1 MIKEIVSMIN
11 SKRKTVLMK
20 AVSQLK
26 QADYSREPELN
37 DMYNRLSDG
46 RNQFA
51 EVFDKNVNA
60 VMQIS
65 SLDLT
70 MQHQTQKIVDISNKI
85 AKATE
90 TIFGTTSGSTNN
102 PQEELTNTIIQISE
116 KTDEV
121 YKKIEEGQDELTSIK
136 DLSTETINAAGEMQS
151 DMNELMSIIN
161 HISSILSGIDT
172 ISLQTNLLAL
182 NASVEA
188 ARAGEAGKGFAVVAG
203 EIRELA
209 EETQKLTKDMGSF
222 VENMKHASKKSMQSS
237 DSTIQ
242 SLNSMAGKIANVWE
256 LNDRSKKDIS
266 QINESISSMASV
278 SEEISSAMS
287 EMENQLNESTDF
299 MRTVGRDLRQATE
312 PVVNI
317 EKTLDDSLKKMGRMS
332 KDAFYHIKN
341 QEFIEYMDTAI
352 SSHQTWLGNLRKI
365 VDSQTIIPLQ
375 LDSSKCGF
383 GHFYYAVT
391 PDIPGVLSIWEDL
404 GNKHQKFHTYGRTVI
419 DAINNREY
427 GRARQVY
434 NEAAN
439 YSKELIADM
448 QKIIE
453 LARA

>member
-1 MIKEIVSMIN
+1 MIT

-26 QADYSREPELN
+26 QEDYSREPELGGI
-37 DMYNRLSDG
+37 YNRLSDG
-46 RNQFA
+46 RKQFA
-51 EVFDKNVNA
+51 EVLDKNINA

-70 MQHQTQKIVDISNKI
+70 MQYQTQKIVDISNKI

-121 YKKIEEGQDELTSIK
+121 FKKIEGGQDELTAIK
-136 DLSTETINAAGEMQS
+136 DFSTQTIEAAGEMQA
-151 DMNELMSIIN
+151 DMDELMGIIN

-209 EETQKLTKDMGSF
+209 EETQKLTKDMGTF
-222 VENMKHASKKSMQSS
+222 VENMKHASKKSIQSS

-242 SLNSMAGKIANVWE
+242 SLNSMAGKITNVWE
-256 LNDRSKKDIS
+256 LNDRSKKDIA
-266 QINESISSMASV
+266 QINDSISSMASV
-278 SEEISSAMS
+278 SEEISSAMA
-287 EMENQLNESTDF
+287 EMENQLNDSTEF
-299 MRTVGRDLRQATE
+299 MRTVGRDLKQATE
-312 PVVNI
+312 PVVTI
-317 EKTLDDSLKKMGRMS
+317 EKTLDDSLKKMGSMA
-332 KDAFYHIKN
+332 KDAFYRIEN
-341 QEFIEYMDTAI
+341 REFIQYMTTAI
-352 SSHQTWLGNLRKI
+352 SSHQTWLENLRKI
-365 VDSQTIIPLQ
+365 VDSQNVIPLQ

-391 PDIPGVLSIWEDL
+391 PDIPGVRPIWEDL
-404 GNKHQKFHTYGRTVI
+404 GAKHQKFHTYGQTVI
-419 DAINNREY
+419 DAIRNREY
-427 GRARQVY
+427 GRARQTY

-439 YSKELIADM
+439 YSSELIADM
-448 QKIIE
+448 QKIID
-453 LARA
+453 LARK

>member
-1 MIKEIVSMIN
+1 MIN

-26 QADYSREPELN
+26 QADYSREPELGS
-37 DMYNRLSDG
+37 MYDRLSNG
-46 RNQFA
+46 RRQFA
-51 EVFDKNVNA
+51 EVFDKNINA

-70 MQHQTQKIVDISNKI
+70 MNYQTQKIVDISNKI
-85 AKATE
+85 SKATE
-90 TIFGTTSGSTNN
+90 TIFGATSGSTNN
-102 PQEELTNTIIQISE
+102 PQEELTNTIIQISG

-121 YKKIEEGQDELTSIK
+121 YKKIEDGQNELTAIK
-136 DLSTETINAAGEMQS
+136 DLSSQTIHAAGEMQT
-151 DMNELMSIIN
+151 DMDELMDIIN

-209 EETQKLTKDMGSF
+209 EETQKLTKDMGTF
-222 VENMKHASKKSMQSS
+222 VENMKHASKKSLQSS

-242 SLNSMAGKIANVWE
+242 SLNSMAARITNVWE
-256 LNDRSKKDIS
+256 LNDRSQKDIA
-266 QINESISSMASV
+266 QINDSISSMASV
-278 SEEISSAMS
+278 SEEISSSMA
-287 EMENQLNESTDF
+287 EMENQLNDSTEF

-317 EKTLDDSLKKMGRMS
+317 EQTLDDSIRKMGHMS
-332 KDAFYHIKN
+332 KDAFYHMEN
-341 QEFIEYMDTAI
+341 HEFIQYMNTAI

-365 VDSQTIIPLQ
+365 VDSQSVIPLQ
-375 LDSSKCGF
+375 LDSTKCGF
-383 GHFYYAVT
+383 GHFYYAIT
-391 PDIPGVLSIWEDL
+391 PDIPGVLPIWEAL
-404 GNKHQKFHTYGRTVI
+404 GGKHQKFHTYGEGVI
-419 DAINNREY
+419 NAVKNREY
-427 GRARQVY
+427 GKARQIY
-434 NEAAN
+434 NEATN
-439 YSKELIADM
+439 YSNELISDM

-453 LARA
+453 LAKN

>member
-1 MIKEIVSMIN
+1 
-11 SKRKTVLMK
+11 MK

-26 QADYSREPELN
+26 QEDYSREPELGGI
-37 DMYNRLSDG
+37 YNRLSDG
-46 RNQFA
+46 RKQFA
-51 EVFDKNVNA
+51 EVLDKNINA

-70 MQHQTQKIVDISNKI
+70 MQYQTQKIVDISNKI

-121 YKKIEEGQDELTSIK
+121 FKKIEGGQDELTAIK
-136 DLSTETINAAGEMQS
+136 DFSTKTIEAAGEMQA
-151 DMNELMSIIN
+151 DMDELMGIIN

-209 EETQKLTKDMGSF
+209 EETQKLTKDMGTF
-222 VENMKHASKKSMQSS
+222 VENMKHASKKSIQSS

-242 SLNSMAGKIANVWE
+242 SLNSMAGKITNVWE
-256 LNDRSKKDIS
+256 LNDRSKKDIA
-266 QINESISSMASV
+266 QINDSISSMASV
-278 SEEISSAMS
+278 SEEISSAMA
-287 EMENQLNESTDF
+287 EMENQLNDSTEF
-299 MRTVGRDLRQATE
+299 MRTVGRDLKQATE
-312 PVVNI
+312 PVVTI
-317 EKTLDDSLKKMGRMS
+317 EKTLDDSLKKMGNMA
-332 KDAFYHIKN
+332 KDAFYRIEN
-341 QEFIEYMDTAI
+341 REFIQYMTTAI
-352 SSHQTWLGNLRKI
+352 SSHQTWLENLRKI
-365 VDSQTIIPLQ
+365 VDSQNVIPLQ

-391 PDIPGVLSIWEDL
+391 PDIPGVRPIWEDL
-404 GNKHQKFHTYGRTVI
+404 GAKHQKFHTYGQTVI
-419 DAINNREY
+419 DAIRNREY
-427 GRARQVY
+427 GRARQTY

-439 YSKELIADM
+439 YSSELIADM
-448 QKIIE
+448 QKIID
-453 LARA
+453 LARK

>member
-1 MIKEIVSMIN
+1 MIN
-11 SKRKTVLMK
+11 GKRKTVLMK

-37 DMYNRLSDG
+37 NIYNRLSDG
-46 RNQFA
+46 RDQFA
-51 EVFDKNVNA
+51 EVFDKNINA

-70 MQHQTQKIVDISNKI
+70 MHHQTQKIVDISNKI
-85 AKATE
+85 ANAAE
-90 TIFGTTSGSTNN
+90 TIFGATSGSTSN
-102 PQEELTNTIIQISE
+102 PQEELTNTIIRISE

-121 YKKIEEGQDELTSIK
+121 YKKIEEGQDDLTAIK
-136 DLSTETINAAGEMQS
+136 DLSAETITAAGAMQS
-151 DMNELMSIIN
+151 DMDELINIIN

-209 EETQKLTKDMGSF
+209 EETQKLTKDMGTF
-222 VENMKHASKKSMQSS
+222 VENMKHASKKSVQSS

-242 SLNSMAGKIANVWE
+242 SLNSMADKITNVWE
-256 LNDRSKKDIS
+256 LNDRSKQDIS
-266 QINESISSMASV
+266 QINDSISSMASV
-278 SEEISSAMS
+278 SEEISSSMA
-287 EMENQLNESTDF
+287 EMEKQLNDSTEF

-317 EKTLDDSLKKMGRMS
+317 EKTLDDAVKKMGRMS

-341 QEFIEYMDTAI
+341 QEFIQYMNTAI

-365 VDSQTIIPLQ
+365 VDSQTVTPLQ
-375 LDSSKCGF
+375 LDSTKCGF

-391 PDIPGVLSIWEDL
+391 PDIPGVLPIWEQL
-404 GNKHQKFHTYGRTVI
+404 GNKHQKFHTYGQTVI
-419 DAINNREY
+419 DAISNKEY

-439 YSKELIADM
+439 YSRELIADM
-448 QKIIE
+448 EKIIE

>member
-1 MIKEIVSMIN
+1 MIT

-26 QADYSREPELN
+26 QEDYSREPELGGI
-37 DMYNRLSDG
+37 YNRLSDG
-46 RNQFA
+46 RKQFA
-51 EVFDKNVNA
+51 EVLDKNINA

-70 MQHQTQKIVDISNKI
+70 MQYQTQKIVDISNKI

-121 YKKIEEGQDELTSIK
+121 FKKIEGGQDELTAIK
-136 DLSTETINAAGEMQS
+136 DFATKTIEAAGEMQA
-151 DMNELMSIIN
+151 DMDELMGIIN

-209 EETQKLTKDMGSF
+209 EETQKLTKDMGTF
-222 VENMKHASKKSMQSS
+222 VENMKHASKKSIQSS

-242 SLNSMAGKIANVWE
+242 SLNSMAGKITNVWE
-256 LNDRSKKDIS
+256 LNDRSKKDIA
-266 QINESISSMASV
+266 QINDSISSMASV
-278 SEEISSAMS
+278 SEEISSAMA
-287 EMENQLNESTDF
+287 EMENQLNDSTEF
-299 MRTVGRDLRQATE
+299 MRTVGRDLKQATE
-312 PVVNI
+312 PVVTI
-317 EKTLDDSLKKMGRMS
+317 EKTLDDSLKKMGNMA
-332 KDAFYHIKN
+332 KDAFYRIEN
-341 QEFIEYMDTAI
+341 REFIQYMTTAI
-352 SSHQTWLGNLRKI
+352 SSHQTWLENLRKI
-365 VDSQTIIPLQ
+365 VDSQNVIPLQ

-391 PDIPGVLSIWEDL
+391 PDIPGVRPIWEDL
-404 GNKHQKFHTYGRTVI
+404 GAKHQKFHTYGQTVI
-419 DAINNREY
+419 DAIRNREY
-427 GRARQVY
+427 GRARQTY

-439 YSKELIADM
+439 YSSELIADM
-448 QKIIE
+448 QKIID
-453 LARA
+453 LARK

>member
-1 MIKEIVSMIN
+1 MIT

-26 QADYSREPELN
+26 QEDYSREPELGGI
-37 DMYNRLSDG
+37 YNRLSDG
-46 RNQFA
+46 RKQFA
-51 EVFDKNVNA
+51 EVLDKNINA

-70 MQHQTQKIVDISNKI
+70 MQYQTQKIVDISNKI

-121 YKKIEEGQDELTSIK
+121 FKKIEGGQDELTAIK
-136 DLSTETINAAGEMQS
+136 DFSTQTIEAAGEMQA
-151 DMNELMSIIN
+151 DMDELMGIIN

-209 EETQKLTKDMGSF
+209 EETQKLTKDMGTF
-222 VENMKHASKKSMQSS
+222 VENMKHASKKSIQSS

-242 SLNSMAGKIANVWE
+242 SLNSMAGKITNVWE
-256 LNDRSKKDIS
+256 LNDRSKKDIA
-266 QINESISSMASV
+266 QINDSISSMASV
-278 SEEISSAMS
+278 SEEISSAMA
-287 EMENQLNESTDF
+287 EMENQLNDSTEF
-299 MRTVGRDLRQATE
+299 MRTVGRDLKQATE
-312 PVVNI
+312 PVVTI
-317 EKTLDDSLKKMGRMS
+317 EKTLDDSLKKMGNMA
-332 KDAFYHIKN
+332 KDAFYRIEN
-341 QEFIEYMDTAI
+341 REFIQYMTTAI
-352 SSHQTWLGNLRKI
+352 SSHQTWLENLRKI
-365 VDSQTIIPLQ
+365 VDSQNVIPLQ

-391 PDIPGVLSIWEDL
+391 PDILGVRSIWDDL
-404 GNKHQKFHTYGRTVI
+404 GAKHQKFHTYGQTVI
-419 DAINNREY
+419 DAIRNREY
-427 GRARQVY
+427 GRARQTY

-439 YSKELIADM
+439 YSSELIADM
-448 QKIIE
+448 QKIID
-453 LARA
+453 LARK

>member
-1 MIKEIVSMIN
+1 MIT

-20 AVSQLK
+20 AISQLK
-26 QADYSREPELN
+26 PTDYSKEPELGS
-37 DMYNRLSDG
+37 MYNRLSDG
-46 RNQFA
+46 RKQFA
-51 EVFDKNVNA
+51 EVFDKNINA

-70 MQHQTQKIVDISNKI
+70 MQHQTQRIVDISNKI

-90 TIFGTTSGSTNN
+90 TIFGATSGSTNN

-121 YKKIEEGQDELTSIK
+121 YKKIEKGQDELTAIK
-136 DLSTETINAAGEMQS
+136 DFSTQTISAAGEMQT
-151 DMNELMSIIN
+151 DMNELMDIIN

-209 EETQKLTKDMGSF
+209 EETQKLTKDMGTF
-222 VENMKHASKKSMQSS
+222 VENMKHASKKSIQSS

-242 SLNSMAGKIANVWE
+242 SLNSMAGKITNVWE
-256 LNDRSKKDIS
+256 LNDRSKKDIA
-266 QINESISSMASV
+266 QINDSISSMASV
-278 SEEISSAMS
+278 SEEISSAMA
-287 EMENQLNESTDF
+287 EMENQLNDSTEF
-299 MRTVGRDLRQATE
+299 MRTVGRDLKQATE
-312 PVVNI
+312 PVVTI
-317 EKTLDDSLKKMGRMS
+317 EKTLDDSLKKMGNMA
-332 KDAFYHIKN
+332 KDAFYRIEN
-341 QEFIEYMDTAI
+341 REFIQYMTTAI
-352 SSHQTWLGNLRKI
+352 SSHQTWLENLRKI
-365 VDSQTIIPLQ
+365 VDSQNVIPLQ

-391 PDIPGVLSIWEDL
+391 PDIPGVRPIWEDL
-404 GNKHQKFHTYGRTVI
+404 GAKHQKFHTYGQTVI
-419 DAINNREY
+419 DAIRNREY
-427 GRARQVY
+427 GRARQTY

-439 YSKELIADM
+439 YSSELIADM
-448 QKIIE
+448 QKIID
-453 LARA
+453 LARK

>member
-1 MIKEIVSMIN
+1 MIN

-26 QADYSREPELN
+26 QADYSREPELGSIY
-37 DMYNRLSDG
+37 DRLSDG
-46 RNQFA
+46 RRQFA
-51 EVFDKNVNA
+51 EIFDKNINA

-70 MQHQTQKIVDISNKI
+70 MHYQTQKIVDISNKI
-85 AKATE
+85 SKATE
-90 TIFGTTSGSTNN
+90 TIFGATSGSTNN
-102 PQEELTNTIIQISE
+102 PQEELTNTIIQISG

-121 YKKIEEGQDELTSIK
+121 YKKIEEGQNELTAIK
-136 DLSTETINAAGEMQS
+136 DLSSQTISAAGEMQA
-151 DMNELMSIIN
+151 DMDELMDIIN

-209 EETQKLTKDMGSF
+209 EETQKLTKDMGAF
-222 VENMKHASKKSMQSS
+222 VENMKHASKKSLQSS

-242 SLNSMAGKIANVWE
+242 SLNSMADRITNVWE
-256 LNDRSKKDIS
+256 LNDHSQKDIA
-266 QINESISSMASV
+266 QINDSISSMASV
-278 SEEISSAMS
+278 SEEISSAMA
-287 EMENQLNESTDF
+287 EMENQLNDSTEF
-299 MRTVGRDLRQATE
+299 MHTVGRDLRQATE

-317 EKTLDDSLKKMGRMS
+317 EKTLDDSVKQMGHMS
-332 KDAFYHIKN
+332 KDAFYRMEN
-341 QEFIEYMDTAI
+341 QEFIQYMNTAI

-365 VDSQTIIPLQ
+365 VDSQSVMPLQ
-375 LDSSKCGF
+375 LDSTKCGF
-383 GHFYYAVT
+383 GHFYYAVS
-391 PDIPGVLSIWEDL
+391 PDIPGVLPIWETL
-404 GNKHQKFHTYGRTVI
+404 GGKHQKFHTYGEGVI
-419 DAINNREY
+419 NAVRSREY
-427 GRARQVY
+427 GRARQIY

-439 YSKELIADM
+439 YSNELISDM

-453 LARA
+453 LAKN

>member
-1 MIKEIVSMIN
+1 MIT

-20 AVSQLK
+20 AISQLK
-26 QADYSREPELN
+26 PTDYSKEPELGS
-37 DMYNRLSDG
+37 MYNRLADG
-46 RNQFA
+46 RKQFA
-51 EVFDKNVNA
+51 EVFDKNINA

-70 MQHQTQKIVDISNKI
+70 MQHQTQRIVDISNKI

-90 TIFGTTSGSTNN
+90 TIFGATSGSTNN

-121 YKKIEEGQDELTSIK
+121 YKKIEKGQDELTAIK
-136 DLSTETINAAGEMQS
+136 DFSTQTISAAGEMQT
-151 DMNELMSIIN
+151 DMNELMDIIN

-209 EETQKLTKDMGSF
+209 EETQKLTKDMGTF

-242 SLNSMAGKIANVWE
+242 SLTSMADKITNVWE
-256 LNDRSKKDIS
+256 LNDRSKKDIA
-266 QINESISSMASV
+266 QINDSISSMASV
-278 SEEISSAMS
+278 SEEISSSMA
-287 EMENQLNESTDF
+287 EMENQLTDSTEF
-299 MRTVGRDLRQATE
+299 VRTVGQDLRVATE

-317 EKTLDDSLKKMGRMS
+317 EKTLDDTLKKMGRMS
-332 KDAFYHIKN
+332 KDAFYHIEN
-341 QEFIEYMDTAI
+341 HEFIQYMTTAI
-352 SSHQTWLGNLRKI
+352 SSHQTWLGNLKKI
-365 VDSQTIIPLQ
+365 VDSQNVIPLQ

-404 GNKHQKFHTYGRTVI
+404 GAKHQRFHTYGKTVI
-419 DAINNREY
+419 DAIHNREY
-427 GRARQVY
+427 GQARQAY
-434 NEAAN
+434 NEAAA

-448 QKIIE
+448 QRIIE
-453 LARA
+453 LAKK

>member
-1 MIKEIVSMIN
+1 MIN
-11 SKRKTVLMK
+11 GKRKTVLMK

-51 EVFDKNVNA
+51 EVFDKNINA

-70 MQHQTQKIVDISNKI
+70 MHYQTQKIVDISNKI
-85 AKATE
+85 SKATE
-90 TIFGTTSGSTNN
+90 SIFGTTSGSTNN
-102 PQEELTNTIIQISE
+102 PQEELTNTIIQISG

-121 YKKIEEGQDELTSIK
+121 YKKIEEGQDELTAIK
-136 DLSTETINAAGEMQS
+136 DLSTETITAAGAMQS
-151 DMNELMSIIN
+151 DMDELMNIIN

-188 ARAGEAGKGFAVVAG
+188 ARAGESGKGFAVVAG

-209 EETQKLTKDMGSF
+209 EETQKLTKDMGAF

-242 SLNSMAGKIANVWE
+242 SLNSMAYKIANVWE
-256 LNDRSKKDIS
+256 LNDRSKGDIS

-278 SEEISSAMS
+278 SEEISSSMA
-287 EMENQLNESTDF
+287 EMENQLNESTEF

-317 EKTLDDSLKKMGRMS
+317 EKTLDDSVKKMGRMS

-341 QEFIEYMDTAI
+341 QEFIEYMNTAI

-365 VDSQTIIPLQ
+365 VDSQNVIPLQ

-391 PDIPGVLSIWEDL
+391 PDIPGVLPIWEEL
-404 GNKHQKFHTYGRTVI
+404 GTKHQKFHTYGQTVI
-419 DAINNREY
+419 DAINNQEY

-448 QKIIE
+448 QKIID
-453 LARA
+453 LAKA